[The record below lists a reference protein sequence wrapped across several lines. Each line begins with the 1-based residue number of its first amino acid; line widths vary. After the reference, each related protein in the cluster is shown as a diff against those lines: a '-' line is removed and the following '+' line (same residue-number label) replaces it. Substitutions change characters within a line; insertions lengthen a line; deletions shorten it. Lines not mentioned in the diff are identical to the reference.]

1 MSNLTGGPQL
11 PPADES
17 GHGDVERDVRR
28 SGALTRA
35 AAATYAAALT
45 AAALS
50 LVNVLI
56 TARALGPTGRG
67 ELAFLT
73 TIAML
78 TATLSSLGVEEANGN
93 LAGLMPRVR
102 PALASNSFLLAVTL
116 GGIGISIVIGLVAL
130 EPGVAGDVS
139 RALLL
144 LALVAIPVLIFQIYL
159 QFLIR
164 ADYGFAVT
172 NLASVAA
179 PVLTLVV
186 NATLAATGSLTV
198 GRALGAWVAGQVLV
212 TALLAT
218 YVYAR
223 LAGFGRPQA
232 ELANAALRFGILAH
246 AGRVMKT
253 GNYRLDQW
261 LLGSLAGSREL
272 GLYSIAVAWS
282 EAVFYLPEAL
292 MMVLRPDV
300 VRASRAEAARRT
312 EVVFRLAIVVTVP
325 VVAFIILAAP
335 ILCVTV
341 FGEEFR
347 GSIADL
353 RLLAPGAFGIIALK
367 LLANSLT
374 AQRRPMLGN
383 IAVAVAFG
391 ATILLDLVLIPRYGG
406 AGAAAA
412 STIAYSAGG
421 AAVAIIFCRALG
433 TRLRNLV
440 PRPVGDTRLLVGRL
454 RAALARA

>member
-1 MSNLTGGPQL
+1 MARLTRPPEP
-11 PPADES
+11 PPADPAEES
-17 GHGDVERDVRR
+17 QEHQTLG
-28 SGALTRA
+28 SGTFMRA
-35 AAATYAAALT
+35 AATTYGATVA

-56 TARALGPTGRG
+56 TARSLGPTGRG
-67 ELAFLT
+67 QLAFLT
-73 TIAML
+73 TIALL
-78 TATLSSLGVEEANGN
+78 TATLSSFGVEEANGN
-93 LAGLMPRVR
+93 LAGLQPGAR
-102 PALASNSFLLAVTL
+102 PALATNSLPLSLVL
-116 GGIGISIVIGLVAL
+116 GGIGIAAVSGRVAL
-130 EPGVAGDVS
+130 APGVGGDAS

-144 LALVAIPVLIFQIYL
+144 LALVAIPVLILQIYL

-164 ADYGFAVT
+164 ADYGFAIT
-172 NLASVAA
+172 NIGSVVA

-186 NATLAATGSLTV
+186 NATLALTGNLTV
-198 GRALGAWVAGQVLV
+198 GRALGAWVAGQLLV
-212 TALLAT
+212 TIVLAA
-218 YVYAR
+218 YVRLR
-223 LAGFGRPQA
+223 LAGFGRPRLK
-232 ELANAALRFGILAH
+232 LAGEAVRFGILAH

-261 LLGSLAGSREL
+261 LLGSIAGPREL

-292 MMVLRPDV
+292 MMVIRPDV

-312 EVVFRLAIVVTVP
+312 AMVFRVAVIVTVP
-325 VVAFIILAAP
+325 LVAALIIAAP

-341 FGEEFR
+341 FGDRFP

-383 IAVAVAFG
+383 IAVAVAFA
-391 ATILLDLVLIPRYGG
+391 ATVALDLLLIPRHGG

-421 AAVAIIFCRALG
+421 LAVAIIFSRALG
-433 TRLRNLV
+433 TRLRDLV
-440 PRPVGDTRLLVGRL
+440 PRPVGDTRTLLGRL
-454 RAALARA
+454 RAASGRA